1 MYYKRQE
8 AFRYV
13 FPESIPAICEVYQ
26 YINDTKVKIQTFDA
40 YILDISPNGMRA
52 ASKTEIEL
60 KDEFILIFSFQL
72 AGTLIHFTG
81 QLIRKRNAGGSFE
94 YGVQS
99 DGSSALRDQIVSSLK
114 VYTKEQLKKQKSQG
128 R

>member
-26 YINDTKVKIQTFDA
+26 YSAGVKEKTQTFDA
-40 YILDISPNGMRA
+40 YILDISPNGIKA
-52 ASKTEIEL
+52 ASKTDIEL
-60 KDEFILIFSFQL
+60 KSDLILIFSFQL

-81 QLIRKRNAGGSFE
+81 QIIRKRNAGSVFE
-94 YGVQS
+94 YGIQS
-99 DGSSALRDQIVSSLK
+99 DGSDALKDQIISSLK
-114 VYTKEQLKKQKSQG
+114 IYTKEQLKKQKG
-128 R
+128 